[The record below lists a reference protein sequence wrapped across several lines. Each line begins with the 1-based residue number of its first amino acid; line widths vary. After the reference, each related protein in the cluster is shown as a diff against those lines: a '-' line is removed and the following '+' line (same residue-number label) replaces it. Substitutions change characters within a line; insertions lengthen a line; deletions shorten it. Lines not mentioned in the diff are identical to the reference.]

1 MLPTRE
7 PCTRSE
13 VTYRLAVRGWEKTR
27 HANGKKEEKSEQQYL
42 YQTKQTFK
50 KDFYKNTFFLWWA
63 PTPPYKK
70 IQNESEL
77 NVRPRTI

>member
-1 MLPTRE
+1 MSPKVLE
-7 PCTRSE
+7 SEGMENDIPC
-13 VTYRLAVRGWEKTR
+13 KTKR
-27 HANGKKEEKSEQQYL
+27 KLRQQYL

-50 KDFYKNTFFLWWA
+50 KDFYKRHIFFLWWA